1 MALSK
6 LNHKS
11 FVDTVEGNP
20 SLIINGDM
28 SMAQRASSVTGV
40 GSSSGYFVQDRWSF
54 FNLGSAAARWTQ
66 SVSTDVPAS
75 STFTS
80 SLKLDCTT
88 ASGTVGA
95 DDRQQIMQII
105 EAQDLQHLK
114 YGSADAK
121 QLTVSFWVKSS
132 VTGKNYCWLYHY
144 DGTRFSYKSYT
155 INSAD
160 TWEYKTL
167 TFSGDTVSAITDDN
181 GQGLGLI
188 WMLYAGADYTGATD
202 GVEDTWAAW
211 SSANYDQF
219 NGQVNNASSTSNNWY
234 LTGVKLEV
242 GSTASPFQHESFADN
257 LLKCQRFYTKSYDED
272 DAPGTSTQSGA
283 IYHRNVGSSHSNRAV
298 SVQFPVEMRHNPT
311 ITLYSLNGTS
321 GNVSDCNTGYSHSA
335 NDTASISGT
344 VGKRGFSKVSGIS
357 NADMMGFHYTA
368 EIEL

>member
-28 SMAQRASSVTGV
+28 NVSQRNTSVTGV
-40 GSSSGYFVQDRWSF
+40 GATNGYYVQDRWYT
-54 FNLGSAAARWTQ
+54 FNIGAGAARWTQ

-75 STFTS
+75 SDFTS

-114 YGSADAK
+114 YGSSDAK
-121 QLTVSFWVKSS
+121 ELTLSFWVKSS

-155 INSAD
+155 VNAAD
-160 TWEYKTL
+160 TWEYKTI
-167 TFSGDTVSAITDDN
+167 TFSGDTVSAIADDS
-181 GQGLGLI
+181 GAGLAVI
-188 WMLYAGADYTGATD
+188 WMLYVGSDYSSATD
-202 GVEDTWAAW
+202 GVEDTWASW
-211 SSANYDQF
+211 SSGNYDQF
-219 NGQVNNASSTSNNWY
+219 NGQVNNASSTDNNWY

-242 GSTASPFQHESFADN
+242 GSVATPHLHESYADN
-257 LLKCQRFYTKSYDED
+257 LRKCQRYYQSVDYYYDLGSTGSGTFYYT
-272 DAPGTSTQSGA
+272 PFM
-283 IYHRNVGSSHSNRAV
+283 
-298 SVQFPVEMRHNPT
+298 FPVPMRANPSMT
-311 ITLYSLNGTS
+311 ASSWGS
-321 GNVSDCNTGYSHSA
+321 NTGNASTRHGTTSV
-335 NDTASISGT
+335 NGWIMQDVKPTACMMRGNHGNIYNQMRGR
-344 VGKRGFSKVSGIS
+344 GKF
-357 NADMMGFHYTA
+357 DA
-368 EIEL
+368 EF